1 MRSRLSRRDV
11 ELFAD
16 AVDGRATGERHR
28 PAYERVRNYVD
39 LADLVRESAGSTAR
53 PDFVSDLRAELM
65 AAAADELQPADDLRS
80 PPETP
85 RDDDRAVA
93 RPTRLRRRLTAAAS
107 AFVVVGGTLGL
118 VAASAQAMPGDML
131 YPVKR
136 ATERVEL
143 LLRDGSGE
151 GRALLAHATNRLEE
165 VEALIADGDQSLNDL
180 VSDTLADFVNEANAG
195 GTLLLEAYRDG
206 GSSNDIEDLRAFTT
220 ASADRLQGLADS
232 VPEVAAGDYAEAAQ
246 TVSGLDTNA
255 VSACPTCADG
265 MPPVD
270 VEDEL
275 LAAME
280 SLGEPAESTATP
292 DGRQSRPDSSDR
304 DYALPTLPK
313 VDLGKPGDPDGGGG
327 SNPTGDG
334 PADDTDTDDG
344 TGGTDGGSGPSGP
357 SNETEDPTDDGT
369 DNPVEDVTEPVG
381 NILEP
386 VTQPVQDLLEGV
398 LGTP

>member
-1 MRSRLSRRDV
+1 MRSRPSRRDV
-11 ELFAD
+11 ESFAD
-16 AVDGRATGERHR
+16 AVDGRAADGRHG
-28 PAYERVRNYVD
+28 PAYERVRDYVE
-39 LADLVRESAGSTAR
+39 LADLVRESAASTAR
-53 PDFVSDLRAELM
+53 PDFVADLRAELM
-65 AAAADELQPADDLRS
+65 TAAADELRPADDLKS
-80 PPETP
+80 APEAPPN
-85 RDDDRAVA
+85 DRAMV

-165 VEALIADGDQSLNDL
+165 VEALIAEGDHSLDDL
-180 VSDTLADFVNEANAG
+180 VSDTLADFVSEANAG

-206 GSSNDIEDLRAFTT
+206 GSSGDIEDLRAFTT
-220 ASADRLQGLADS
+220 ASADRLQGLANS

-280 SLGEPAESTATP
+280 YLGEPAESTATP
-292 DGRQSRPDSSDR
+292 GGPQSRPDRSDR
-304 DYALPTLPK
+304 DYALPTLPEA
-313 VDLGKPGDPDGGGG
+313 DLGKPGDPDGGGG
-327 SNPTGDG
+327 TNPTGDG

-344 TGGTDGGSGPSGP
+344 SGGTDGGSGPSGP
-357 SNETEDPTDDGT
+357 SDEPEDPTDDGNE
-369 DNPVEDVTEPVG
+369 NPVEDVTEPVG

-386 VTQPVQDLLEGV
+386 VTEPVQDLLEGV